1 VTTVDVRI
9 TGPASSGTLRL
20 HNGLFGP
27 ATSAPHALSA
37 KFQDGTLT
45 GPWNVAEIRAT
56 VLGSVVREVLAA
68 VAEADRAFSDDE
80 ARAQFVAFRAAIEN
94 GAEYDVFALEV

>member
-9 TGPASSGTLRL
+9 TGPAASGTLRL

-27 ATSAPHALSA
+27 ATSALHALSA
-37 KFQDGTLT
+37 KFQSGALT

-56 VLGSVVREVLAA
+56 VPGAVVREVLAA
-68 VAEADRAFSDDE
+68 VDEADRAFSDAE
-80 ARAQFVAFRAAIEN
+80 RARFVAYRAAIEDH
-94 GAEYDVFALEV
+94 AEYDVYALEV

>member
-9 TGPASSGTLRL
+9 TGSASSGTLHL

-27 ATSAPHALSA
+27 ATSAMHALSA

-56 VLGSVVREVLAA
+56 VPGTVVREVLAA
-68 VAEADRAFSDDE
+68 VDQADRVFSDE
-80 ARAQFVAFRAAIEN
+80 ERARFVTFCAAIEDS
-94 GAEYDVFALEV
+94 AEYDVYALEV